1 MRLEQSMVRMSRD
14 ELIDIIAKCAI
25 VLPSGDV
32 MIYFDDDSEQ
42 PGYTICRIS
51 GNKGLRYTLI
61 NYFKKNPD
69 ELEYIADRLDVELT
83 NDIEESRRPRGRM
96 LREARKAKPKYF
108 QGYHVIHANLR
119 AASGDLGDKITVIVD
134 KGILNK
140 LDELYED
147 NFGRKMAISYDE
159 RSNGYNVGES
169 VSVEEWFLKWN
180 AIFADKIYDEMKDA
194 EILVP
199 NKRVKSAEFNKIERR
214 VKDRYSL
221 SDAKVWWGALEAAK
235 RIVSEFDWDKDDD
248 LYDAEEELLA
258 IEGLEGKSDE
268 DIDESLNRHGRML
281 REGENKSKE
290 FMKELVAIVE
300 EESPFMGDNFID
312 VETDFNGGESWSGFI
327 NFTDGTINRRAIW
340 EPGTYS
346 NLHLKGVDA
355 VSSKNAM
362 KVQKLV
368 DNLESEDSKI
378 ESYFEDN
385 LDKVNDMLPETAKPF
400 KTSEA
405 AFKWYMDFDPNEES
419 DQYDIFGGT
428 SHSGERKNLEVFYEE
443 LNDDINEYIQEFYGE
458 SPAFVGILV
467 TLDDDKEEGKVCR
480 VESYVNDDL
489 NYGREAV
496 GAWAG
501 KNVIGEGLGNH
512 YIYDQSFTWK
522 NLSDLKRNLAK
533 HVALAAETIGA
544 N

>member
-1 MRLEQSMVRMSRD
+1 MRHSRHLA
-14 ELIDIIAKCAI
+14 ERFIDVEDMKDRFANNPKRDI
-25 VLPSGDV
+25 L
-32 MIYFDDDSEQ
+32 
-42 PGYTICRIS
+42 YTIFADGEDWDTYSDLDDAKEVADDIYSNFGKSVKVCD
-51 GNKGLRYTLI
+51 GNGKVVYRPRY
-61 NYFKKNPD
+61 N
-69 ELEYIADRLDVELT
+69 V
-83 NDIEESRRPRGRM
+83 ESRRPRGRM

-108 QGYHVIHANLR
+108 QGHHVMHANLGE
-119 AASGDLGDKITVIVD
+119 ASGELGDKIKEIVD

-140 LDELYED
+140 LDELFED
-147 NFGRKMAISYDE
+147 NFGRKMDISYDE
-159 RSNGYNVGES
+159 RSHSYNVGEN
-169 VSVEEWFLKWN
+169 VSVEKWFAKWN
-180 AIFADKIYDEMKDA
+180 DIFADKIFDEMDDA

-214 VKDRYSL
+214 VKDRYSSM
-221 SDAKVWWGALEAAK
+221 SDAKVWWGAIEAAK

-268 DIDESLNRHGRML
+268 DMDESLNRHGRML
-281 REGENKSKE
+281 REGENKSEE

-312 VETDFNGGESWSGFI
+312 VETDYNGGESWSGFI
-327 NFTDGTINRRAIW
+327 NFTDGTIDRRAYW
-340 EPGTYS
+340 MPGTYS
-346 NLHLKGVDA
+346 NLRLKGVDA
-355 VSSKNAM
+355 VSSKNAT

-368 DNLESEDSKI
+368 DSLESEDDKI
-378 ESYFEDN
+378 VSFFEDN

-400 KTSEA
+400 KTAED
-405 AFKWYMDFDPNEES
+405 AFKWYMNFDPNEES

-443 LNDDINEYIQEFYGE
+443 LNDDINEYIQEFYSE

-467 TLDDDKEEGKVCR
+467 ILDDDKEEGKVCR
-480 VESYVNDDL
+480 VQSYVNDDL
-489 NYGREAV
+489 GYGREAV

-501 KNVIGEGLGNH
+501 KNVIGEGIGNH